1 MMTHGHAL
9 SPANAHAAQAPRG
22 GVASARHHAGRAR
35 PGTILS
41 LRHDVQASN
50 VLDMALFKARR
61 PSDGSEGGPAP
72 RGSELP
78 DQELCAALAAGEA
91 WAAEVVYDRVDDV
104 VDAVLF
110 RLLGPG
116 DGERDDLAQQAL
128 ERVIST
134 IVSGKF
140 AHGCSLR
147 SWATLITQH
156 LAIDAMRSRTRER
169 KLFDRSVGPQA
180 LELVAEDNRTPERAA
195 DTRRRVERLLS
206 ALSTVNRARAE
217 AVVLHDI
224 LGHDLAEI
232 AGLTGVTVAAA
243 QSRLV
248 RGRKEV
254 LKYITA
260 KEQRNGNG

>member
-1 MMTHGHAL
+1 MAVYKAHR
-9 SPANAHAAQAPRG
+9 PA
-22 GVASARHHAGRAR
+22 
-35 PGTILS
+35 
-41 LRHDVQASN
+41 
-50 VLDMALFKARR
+50 
-61 PSDGSEGGPAP
+61 DGSEDGPAP
-72 RGSELP
+72 RGTELS
-78 DQELCAALAAGEA
+78 DEDICRALAAGEA
-91 WAAEVVYDRVDDV
+91 WAAEVIFDRVEDV
-104 VDAVLF
+104 VDGVLF

-128 ERVIST
+128 ERIIST

-140 AHGCSLR
+140 SHGCSLR

-156 LAIDAMRSRTRER
+156 LAIDTMRSRSRER
-169 KLFDRSVGPQA
+169 KVFDRSVGPA
-180 LELVAEDNRTPERAA
+180 SLELVAEDNRTPERAA
-195 DTRRRVERLLS
+195 ETRRRVERLLT
-206 ALSTVNRARAE
+206 ALSSVNRQRAE

-254 LKYITA
+254 LRFITGQE
-260 KEQRNGNG
+260 KEQRHGNG

>member
-1 MMTHGHAL
+1 
-9 SPANAHAAQAPRG
+9 
-22 GVASARHHAGRAR
+22 
-35 PGTILS
+35 
-41 LRHDVQASN
+41 
-50 VLDMALFKARR
+50 MAVYKARAA
-61 PSDGSEGGPAP
+61 DGSEGAGPPAP
-72 RGSELP
+72 RGSEMS
-78 DQELCAALAAGEA
+78 DADICHALAAGEA
-91 WAAEVVYDRVDDV
+91 WAAEVIFDRIEDV
-104 VDAVLF
+104 VDGVLY

-140 AHGCSLR
+140 SHGCSLR

-156 LAIDAMRSRTRER
+156 LAIDTMRSRSRER
-169 KLFDRSVGPQA
+169 KVFDRNVAPAA
-180 LELVAEDNRTPERAA
+180 LELVAEDSRTPERAA
-195 DTRRRVERLLS
+195 DTRRRVERLLT
-206 ALSTVNRARAE
+206 ALGTVNRARAE

-232 AGLTGVTVAAA
+232 ATLTGVTVAAA

-254 LKYITA
+254 LKLIVG

>member
-1 MMTHGHAL
+1 M
-9 SPANAHAAQAPRG
+9 
-22 GVASARHHAGRAR
+22 
-35 PGTILS
+35 
-41 LRHDVQASN
+41 
-50 VLDMALFKARR
+50 
-61 PSDGSEGGPAP
+61 SDA
-72 RGSELP
+72 
-78 DQELCAALAAGEA
+78 DICHALAAGEA
-91 WAAEVVYDRVDDV
+91 WAAEVIFDRVEDV
-104 VDAVLF
+104 VDAVLY

-140 AHGCSLR
+140 SHGCSLR

-156 LAIDAMRSRTRER
+156 LAIDTMRSRSRER
-169 KLFDRSVGPQA
+169 KVFDRSIAPAA
-180 LELVAEDNRTPERAA
+180 LELVAEDSRTPERAA
-195 DTRRRVERLLS
+195 DTRRRVERLLT
-206 ALSTVNRARAE
+206 ALGTVNRARAE

-232 AGLTGVTVAAA
+232 ATLTGVTVAAA

-254 LKYITA
+254 LKLIVG

>member
-1 MMTHGHAL
+1 MA
-9 SPANAHAAQAPRG
+9 
-22 GVASARHHAGRAR
+22 VYKAR
-35 PGTILS
+35 PSADG
-41 LRHDVQASN
+41 A
-50 VLDMALFKARR
+50 
-61 PSDGSEGGPAP
+61 DGSPAP
-72 RGSELP
+72 RGSELS
-78 DQELCAALAAGEA
+78 DTDICRALAAGDA
-91 WAAEVVYDRVDDV
+91 WAAEVIFDRVEDV

-116 DGERDDLAQQAL
+116 DGEREDLAQQAL

-140 AHGCSLR
+140 SHGCSLR

-156 LAIDAMRSRTRER
+156 LAIDTMRSRTRER

-195 DTRRRVERLLS
+195 ETRRRVERLLS
-206 ALSTVNRARAE
+206 ALATVNRARAE

-232 AGLTGVTVAAA
+232 ASLTGVTVAAA

-254 LKYITA
+254 LRFIEG

>member
-1 MMTHGHAL
+1 MNALAREWSGLHSVRHAPAVGRESAQNRGIFCL
-9 SPANAHAAQAPRG
+9 SS
-22 GVASARHHAGRAR
+22 GV
-35 PGTILS
+35 L
-41 LRHDVQASN
+41 ASN
-50 VLDMALFKARR
+50 VSDMAVYKAR
-61 PSDGSEGGPAP
+61 PADGAEGAAP
-72 RGSELP
+72 RGSDMP
-78 DQELCAALAAGEA
+78 DAELCQALTAGEA
-91 WAAEVVYDRVDDV
+91 WAAEVVYDRVEDV
-104 VDAVLF
+104 VDAVLY

-140 AHGCSLR
+140 SHGCSLR

-156 LAIDAMRSRTRER
+156 LAIDTMRSRSRER
-169 KLFDRSVGPQA
+169 RVFDRSIAPAA
-180 LELVAEDNRTPERAA
+180 LELVAEDSRTPERAA
-195 DTRRRVERLLS
+195 ETRRRVERLLS

-232 AGLTGVTVAAA
+232 ATLTGVTVAAA

-254 LKYITA
+254 LKYIVG
-260 KEQRNGNG
+260 KEQQDGNG